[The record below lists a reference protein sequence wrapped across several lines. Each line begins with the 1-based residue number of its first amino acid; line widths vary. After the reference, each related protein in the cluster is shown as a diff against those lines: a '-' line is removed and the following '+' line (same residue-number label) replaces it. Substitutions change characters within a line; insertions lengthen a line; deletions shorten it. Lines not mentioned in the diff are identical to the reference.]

1 MENIINTFYKGN
13 INKFGFGGWNTT
25 KNNMKEILG
34 EYPYPSNIGNQID
47 KYFQKNN
54 IDQESNKN
62 IRRNYIPTIYSKISS
77 PQDRADF
84 SEANAMNLKPISLSQ
99 YQNFDNHGFQNTQI
113 KTVPN
118 ENFSPALI
126 RMEYLEKK
134 MNDLEYKTRLEMKK
148 SLNDI
153 NERYIDPRFKKFL
166 DDNQGKYDV
175 FGNDPDPLDE
185 RRNYVKNNLGN
196 MKLKMEN
203 DEINEHK
210 KKKNKVKKQ
219 KKKRKKK
226 LFEDSEIIEEKSEEG
241 EKDGGTVPEENNNI
255 PDTPLRLIQN
265 INNLP
270 KRTTVPDTPIKKL
283 SSYIS
288 PTKPSKGLTKINSV
302 TKRLSQKGTK
312 KASVRNSVFG
322 SVRGSMPISKR
333 ASVRGSVVNSPR
345 KGSIYSRRSS
355 LKMKEEE
362 QIEKVL
368 GDIGYTFE
376 GKTNKEKELQFQ
388 TNRIGKDFDR
398 LLHEMKNF
406 KKTIKEKLRVQNN
419 DENIKLNALKEIF
432 LLDNKEIMKHA
443 VDKTF
448 NKKKEPF
455 DANQYKKKID
465 NERLE
470 EINNLISKKLEEY
483 DDDLDKY
490 NYYYKI
496 YKENQQMINNNII
509 NKYEYQKYMQKRNNK
524 IITLPNIYIKPSQ
537 NLNSNQNEERTNNKK
552 RKIEKKAKRNKNNNI
567 ISTSQSTEDYISI
580 NNNEE
585 FKKIKEE
592 TIHFGDTVK
601 DDSEF
606 LSKSSK
612 ILPPLNDNNMEDNK
626 NQELKSDK
634 WLSDN
639 EGENKNPE
647 EIKENKENEEK
658 KTKTNSKKT
667 ENKNKTESKKNSES
681 NENKSKYEN
690 EEKEKDDENS
700 SEDEYGDEENED
712 SNEEEKKEKKESEKS
727 EEKKNENEEDE
738 EESEEEKEKSEK
750 KDKKSNEDKKEESGE
765 GSEEDYEEDSEEDY
779 GEDSEEEKESKKN
792 DKKSKKENKEEAP
805 KSESKT
811 KNKNNEENDDSEN
824 DNDEDDEDKD
834 D

>member
-25 KNNMKEILG
+25 KNNMEEILG
-34 EYPYPSNIGNQID
+34 AYPYPSNIGNQID

-166 DDNQGKYDV
+166 DNNQGKYDV

-270 KRTTVPDTPIKKL
+270 KRTTVPDTPIKRL
-283 SSYIS
+283 SLFIS

-312 KASVRNSVFG
+312 KASVRNSVLG

-470 EINNLISKKLEEY
+470 EINNLIFSSLFF
-483 DDDLDKY
+483 
-490 NYYYKI
+490 
-496 YKENQQMINNNII
+496 
-509 NKYEYQKYMQKRNNK
+509 
-524 IITLPNIYIKPSQ
+524 
-537 NLNSNQNEERTNNKK
+537 
-552 RKIEKKAKRNKNNNI
+552 
-567 ISTSQSTEDYISI
+567 ISL
-580 NNNEE
+580 
-585 FKKIKEE
+585 
-592 TIHFGDTVK
+592 
-601 DDSEF
+601 F
-606 LSKSSK
+606 LSSVSH
-612 ILPPLNDNNMEDNK
+612 N
-626 NQELKSDK
+626 
-634 WLSDN
+634 
-639 EGENKNPE
+639 
-647 EIKENKENEEK
+647 
-658 KTKTNSKKT
+658 
-667 ENKNKTESKKNSES
+667 
-681 NENKSKYEN
+681 
-690 EEKEKDDENS
+690 
-700 SEDEYGDEENED
+700 
-712 SNEEEKKEKKESEKS
+712 
-727 EEKKNENEEDE
+727 
-738 EESEEEKEKSEK
+738 
-750 KDKKSNEDKKEESGE
+750 
-765 GSEEDYEEDSEEDY
+765 
-779 GEDSEEEKESKKN
+779 
-792 DKKSKKENKEEAP
+792 
-805 KSESKT
+805 
-811 KNKNNEENDDSEN
+811 
-824 DNDEDDEDKD
+824 
-834 D
+834 